1 MNGASSGVTR
11 LDGLLVPLRSSWL
24 RISRTRF
31 GSVGCGNA
39 AIPSSAS
46 GVMLPSDIV
55 VPIAP
60 NVV

>member
-1 MNGASSGVTR
+1 M
-11 LDGLLVPLRSSWL
+11 LVPLRSSWL
-24 RISRTRF
+24 RISRIRF

-55 VPIAP
+55 EPMTP
-60 NVV
+60 NVGS